1 MKQLLIFTLI
11 TAAILPAE
19 AGGGAVPKTARTI
32 VRVTVGQ
39 QEPALERKSFEAK
52 LDGNPAKVLRVL
64 GPEDDLVVL
73 LVLDLSGDQALVD
86 AARAALAQQIQTL
99 PKNHWVGVLRAQDRF
114 EVIVDPTPDRDKV
127 SAAVKDYAATGKA
140 GLLNSVEVAA
150 ALGQRLLQRSDVRV
164 AVVYIT
170 DSNIA
175 NYREDYT
182 NPVINSSDS
191 RDLSRKFP
199 DELVKEKI
207 QKISDQLAKF
217 ETPVYVV
224 QLSFFG
230 DPINQ
235 AYQRGLLQ
243 LAEESGGSGVFCRS
257 QGEIPTAIE
266 QVLSAASRHWSIAV
280 ELKNPKLRSV
290 TVDLR
295 NGEKEVRGKA
305 RFVLGK

>member
-1 MKQLLIFTLI
+1 MRRLSLLTLMLA
-11 TAAILPAE
+11 TVLNAEEAQPA
-19 AGGGAVPKTARTI
+19 PKAARTL
-32 VRVTVGQ
+32 VRVTAGEQ
-39 QEPALERKSFEAK
+39 QPSFEKKSFAAK

-64 GPEDDLVVL
+64 GPEDDLVLL

-86 AARAALAQQIQTL
+86 AARDALINQIQTL
-99 PKNHWVGVLRAQDRF
+99 RKNHWVGLMRAQDRF
-114 EVIVDPTPDRDKV
+114 EAIVDPTADRDKL

-140 GLLNSVEVAA
+140 GLLNTVEVAA
-150 ALGQRLLQRSDVRV
+150 ALGQRLLQRSGVRV
-164 AVVYIT
+164 AVMYVT

-230 DPINQ
+230 DAINQ

-257 QGEIPTAIE
+257 QGEIPAAIE
-266 QVLSAASRHWSIAV
+266 QVLTAASSHWSIAV

-290 TVDLR
+290 NVALR
-295 NGEKEVRGKA
+295 NGEREVPSRA
-305 RFVLGK
+305 RFALGK

>member
-1 MKQLLIFTLI
+1 MTLLTLIF
-11 TAAILPAE
+11 AALLSAE
-19 AGGGAVPKTARTI
+19 EGRTPVPKAARTL
-32 VRVTVGQ
+32 VRVTAGE
-39 QEPALERKSFEAK
+39 QEPSLEKKSFAAR

-64 GPEDDLVVL
+64 GPEDDLVLL

-86 AARAALAQQIQTL
+86 TARQALIDQIQKL
-99 PKNHWVGVLRAQDRF
+99 SKNHWVGLMRAQDRF
-114 EVIVDPTPDRDKV
+114 EAIVDPTADREKL
-127 SAAVKDYAATGKA
+127 STAVKEYAATGKA
-140 GLLNSVEVAA
+140 GLLNTVEVAA
-150 ALGQRLLQRSDVRV
+150 ALGQRLLQKSGVRV
-164 AVVYIT
+164 AVMYVT

-207 QKISDQLAKF
+207 QKISGQMAKF

-224 QLSFFG
+224 QLSFFA
-230 DPINQ
+230 DAINQ

-257 QGEIPTAIE
+257 QGEIPAAIE
-266 QVLSAASRHWSIAV
+266 QVLTSASKHWSIAV

-290 TVDLR
+290 NVDLR
-295 NGEKEVRGKA
+295 NGDREVPSRA
-305 RFVLGK
+305 RFALGK